1 MGTMGEPRLT
11 STLCPPPGPTEQGL
25 ASTGEE
31 NCTNVPGTGT
41 FFPCT
46 CSLRI
51 DPPEEPHRRCLPAP
65 IAIIGR
71 YPRPYKVQTASQKLV
86 ELRLAIRKSHVRC
99 AVMFTGVFRYWLHRF
114 APGSASSGSPARTG
128 PRALCVIDDRPCAR
142 YAALPVPASGDAPA
156 PVDRTTSRLAAAAV
170 IRPTP
175 SRYRYPSQSS
185 RILSRVSRHKH
196 SPPARSRHCPS
207 SVDGRTFDKTYSR
220 LFFNH

>member
-11 STLCPPPGPTEQGL
+11 STLCPPPGPTKQGL

-142 YAALPVPASGDAPA
+142 YAALPVPASSNAP
-156 PVDRTTSRLAAAAV
+156 R
-170 IRPTP
+170 
-175 SRYRYPSQSS
+175 SS
-185 RILSRVSRHKH
+185 RQDNFQAGGSGCYKADPVPIPIFKPVVPDTAKGIPTQTFAPCPVSPLSK
-196 SPPARSRHCPS
+196 
-207 SVDGRTFDKTYSR
+207 
-220 LFFNH
+220 

>member
-1 MGTMGEPRLT
+1 MGTRGELVVPRIFIA
-11 STLCPPPGPTEQGL
+11 SRAAPGPANIGCPPPGPAKQGL
-25 ASTGEE
+25 AGIGEE

-51 DPPEEPHRRCLPAP
+51 DPPQEPHRRCLPAP

-71 YPRPYKVQTASQKLV
+71 YPRPHKVQTASQKLV

-142 YAALPVPASGDAPA
+142 YAALPVPASGDAPC
-156 PVDRTTSRLAAAAV
+156 
-170 IRPTP
+170 
-175 SRYRYPSQSS
+175 SS
-185 RILSRVSRHKH
+185 RWGNFQAGGSGCYKADPLPVPISKPVFPGTAQRIPTQTLAPSPVSPLSK
-196 SPPARSRHCPS
+196 
-207 SVDGRTFDKTYSR
+207 
-220 LFFNH
+220 